1 MASSSTHY
9 DFQGAS
15 SQVNNRAS
23 KQQYLLKLQKQI
35 DEVMNLMIMSN
46 EEGIPEKVIRGLI

>member
-9 DFQGAS
+9 VFQGAS
-15 SQVNNRAS
+15 SQVNNRAR